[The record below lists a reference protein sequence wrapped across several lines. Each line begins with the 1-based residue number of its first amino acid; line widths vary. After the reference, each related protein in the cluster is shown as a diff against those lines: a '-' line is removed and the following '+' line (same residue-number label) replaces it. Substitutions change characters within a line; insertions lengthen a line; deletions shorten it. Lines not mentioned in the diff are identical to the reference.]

1 MNEKLNLVEL
11 LKDCPKGTKFYSTIY
26 GDVYFECIDL
36 SYHYPVILK
45 TPDGGIADVT
55 SGGLYYSE
63 FNGECTLFPSREQRD
78 WSKWHLP

>member
-1 MNEKLNLVEL
+1 MNEKLNLTEI
-11 LKDCPKGTKFYSTIY
+11 LKDCPKGTKLFSLLY

-36 SYHYPVILK
+36 SYYYPVILK

-55 SGGLYYSE
+55 SDGLHYSE